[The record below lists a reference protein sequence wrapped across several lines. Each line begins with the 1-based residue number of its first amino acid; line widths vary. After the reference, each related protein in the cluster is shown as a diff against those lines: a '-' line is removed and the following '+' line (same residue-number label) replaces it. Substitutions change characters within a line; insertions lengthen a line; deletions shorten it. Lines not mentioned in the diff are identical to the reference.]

1 MKKLRDDE
9 YKIIYSIA
17 DDEKDEFCI
26 EMLKRKKIKGILSP
40 VFSDNNIEYDCSGN
54 LRWSEFIE
62 KKITDKEILTVLKNI
77 CDNYTEIK
85 THFLKN
91 NMLVTDSGEFFV
103 NPVTYEVY
111 FCILPVYENY
121 DNHKIENFIKDILF
135 DIETDDGELIYNL
148 MRHLKNKSYSF
159 ESFYSYIKEQIEKT
173 ESKQEE
179 FKPESL
185 IPEEQEEFKPE
196 PLIPEEQ
203 EEFKPESLIPEEQEE
218 FKPESLIPEEQEEFK
233 PEPLIPEEQEK
244 FISEPPEENQ
254 VSNSESIDE
263 DWNVVSL
270 DDMLKDSMENEDDD
284 KKSEDDENN
293 NSSDDLW
300 GFMNNNDNLIESFRE
315 NTETADKVQ
324 EDEHHSE
331 NLSLTNEISNNND
344 NNNNIMPSLSNDNL
358 VLSDNLSGKKKA
370 YLFRQVNNEKI
381 EINREYFMLGKYQY
395 ASYTF
400 YNDSVSR
407 THATIITENNEYFIV
422 DNESKNGTFLN
433 GKKIAPN
440 TKIKLHNMDLIT
452 LANETLVFYNK

>member
-17 DDEKDEFCI
+17 DDEKDEFCT

-85 THFLKN
+85 TYFLKN
-91 NMLVTDSGEFFV
+91 NMLITDSREVFV

-111 FCILPVYENY
+111 FCILPIYEDYN
-121 DNHKIENFIKDILF
+121 NHKIENFIKDILF

-173 ESKQEE
+173 ENKQEEFKPEPLISEEQEEFKSEPLIPEEHEE

-196 PLIPEEQ
+196 PLILED
-203 EEFKPESLIPEEQEE
+203 
-218 FKPESLIPEEQEEFK
+218 
-233 PEPLIPEEQEK
+233 EPEK
-244 FISEPPEENQ
+244 FISEPLEENQ

-263 DWNVVSL
+263 SWNVVSL
-270 DDMLKDSMENEDDD
+270 DDMIKDSMENEDDD
-284 KKSEDDENN
+284 KKPEDDENN

-344 NNNNIMPSLSNDNL
+344 NNNNIMPSLSTDNL

>member
-17 DDEKDEFCI
+17 DDEKDEFCT

-40 VFSDNNIEYDCSGN
+40 VFSDNSIEYDCSGN

-111 FCILPVYENY
+111 FCILPIYENY

-185 IPEEQEEFKPE
+185 IPEEQEEFN
-196 PLIPEEQ
+196 
-203 EEFKPESLIPEEQEE
+203 PESLIPEE
-218 FKPESLIPEEQEEFK
+218 PEAFK

>member
-26 EMLKRKKIKGILSP
+26 EMLKRKKIKGILFP
-40 VFSDNNIEYDCSGN
+40 VFSDNNIEYSYSGN

-85 THFLKN
+85 AYFLKN
-91 NMLVTDSGEFFV
+91 NMLITDSREVFV

-111 FCILPVYENY
+111 FCILPVYEDYN
-121 DNHKIENFIKDILF
+121 NHKIENFIKDILF

-173 ESKQEE
+173 ENKHEE
-179 FKPESL
+179 FKPEPL
-185 IPEEQEEFKPE
+185 ILEEHEEFKPE

-203 EEFKPESLIPEEQEE
+203 EEFKPESLISEEQEE
-218 FKPESLIPEEQEEFK
+218 FKPESLISEEQEEFK
-233 PEPLIPEEQEK
+233 PEPLILEDEPEK
-244 FISEPPEENQ
+244 FISESLEENQ
-254 VSNSESIDE
+254 VSDSESIDE
-263 DWNVVSL
+263 SWNVVSL
-270 DDMLKDSMENEDDD
+270 DDMIKDSMENEDDD
-284 KKSEDDENN
+284 KKPEDDENN

-300 GFMNNNDNLIESFRE
+300 GFMNNNDNLVESFRE

-331 NLSLTNEISNNND
+331 NLALTNEISHNND
-344 NNNNIMPSLSNDNL
+344 NNIMPSLSTDNL

>member
-173 ESKQEE
+173 ESK
-179 FKPESL
+179 
-185 IPEEQEEFKPE
+185 
-196 PLIPEEQ
+196 Q

>member
-26 EMLKRKKIKGILSP
+26 EMLKRKKIKGIMSP
-40 VFSDNNIEYDCSGN
+40 VFSDNNIEYSYSGN

-85 THFLKN
+85 AYFLKN
-91 NMLVTDSGEFFV
+91 NMLITDSREVFV

-111 FCILPVYENY
+111 FCILPVYEDYN
-121 DNHKIENFIKDILF
+121 NHKIENFIKDILF

-159 ESFYSYIKEQIEKT
+159 EGFYSYIKEQIEKT

-179 FKPESL
+179 FKPEPLIPEEQEEFKPEPL

-203 EEFKPESLIPEEQEE
+203 EEFKPESLIPED
-218 FKPESLIPEEQEEFK
+218 
-233 PEPLIPEEQEK
+233 EPEK
-244 FISEPPEENQ
+244 FISESLEENQ
-254 VSNSESIDE
+254 VSKSESIDE
-263 DWNVVSL
+263 SWNVVSL

-284 KKSEDDENN
+284 KKPEDDENN

-300 GFMNNNDNLIESFRE
+300 GFMNNNDNLVESFRE

-331 NLSLTNEISNNND
+331 NLALTNEISHNND
-344 NNNNIMPSLSNDNL
+344 NNIMPSLSTDNL